1 MKATR
6 LSAADLE
13 LLFEIGAV
21 ARVGVVEGTESVS
34 EHGFVTESWALL
46 EIAHA

>member
-6 LSAADLE
+6 LSAAGLE

-21 ARVGVVEGTESVS
+21 ATVGVVEGTESVS
-34 EHGFVTESWALL
+34 EHGSVTES
-46 EIAHA
+46 